1 MAKIETVAALKDLDA
16 ILDEA
21 DGVMIARGDLGT
33 FITPE
38 KVFVAQTM
46 ITTKVRCLANKCW

>member
-1 MAKIETVAALKDLDA
+1 MK
-16 ILDEA
+16 EA

-38 KVFVAQTM
+38 KVFLAQNM
-46 ITTKVRCLANKCW
+46 ITTKVTRVATPASLAGRGVC

>member
-1 MAKIETVAALKDLDA
+1 MAKIETVAALEELDD
-16 ILDEA
+16 IMQES

-38 KVFVAQTM
+38 KVFLAQNM
-46 ITTKVRCLANKCW
+46 ITTKV